1 MHSSQIA
8 VLNLIAFVE
17 LLSRTKKY
25 KFKMLFSM
33 LTFVRR
39 ESHEATLSKQR
50 DDLREWERKLQDA
63 EERLAKG
70 QTILNQRE
78 ERANESDRMVK
89 QKEKDLEELQKKI
102 DSSNLALK
110 RKEEDIGSRLANIAL
125 KEQASIFLQATDMQ
139 RTIFTGFKIKV
150 SSGCR
155 NPIH

>member
-1 MHSSQIA
+1 M
-8 VLNLIAFVE
+8 V
-17 LLSRTKKY
+17 
-25 KFKMLFSM
+25 FSM

-39 ESHEATLSKQR
+39 EAHETTLSKQR

-78 ERANESDRMVK
+78 ERANENDRMVK
-89 QKEKDLEELQKKI
+89 QKEKDLEEIQKKI
-102 DSSNLALK
+102 DSANLALK
-110 RKEEDIGSRLANIAL
+110 RKEEDIGSRLGNIAL

-139 RTIFTGFKIKV
+139 RIIFTGFKITA

-155 NPIH
+155 NLIH